1 MYEKYRTENTT
12 KKVSYTVFSRLRQ
25 FWVVFPKE
33 GDRETCACKQ
43 HENLL
48 LLSEVL
54 HKNEL
59 IKTRDLY
66 TLVNMFACDTKS
78 ITCMYGKCPNCQ
90 EIIVSAPNIE
100 KNMEI
105 KWFQWKTRR
114 EKCWKNVT
122 VKTKETGD
130 FGDLIDNFSE
140 EMSRFTVHFYNIE
153 NQLKHYICVWKKT
166 SKKTSVWYMWTFLK
180 TMTAKCQ
187 VNTKY
192 ALWGVEKANYPSH
205 RI

>member
-1 MYEKYRTENTT
+1 MREMTIVAGVKETVTKNKIKKQKKRIILNTIEKLYEKYRTENTT

-66 TLVNMFACDTKS
+66 TLVDMFACDTKS

-105 KWFQWKTRR
+105 KWFQWKTRK
-114 EKCWKNVT
+114 EK
-122 VKTKETGD
+122 
-130 FGDLIDNFSE
+130 L
-140 EMSRFTVHFYNIE
+140 
-153 NQLKHYICVWKKT
+153 
-166 SKKTSVWYMWTFLK
+166 
-180 TMTAKCQ
+180 
-187 VNTKY
+187 
-192 ALWGVEKANYPSH
+192 
-205 RI
+205 